1 MKKTILIETLL
12 LFLLAVIIS
21 VCVQEWKFVDAT
33 LLNLNDKHLVDIA
46 TPDIIETWKNNLQNY
61 YIYAIFTTIAGL
73 LDVLII
79 ILVIITDFPVFKLI
93 HEKTNERK
101 IQRAQAK
108 AETAEANKQRKIM
121 ALEAQL
127 EELKKDG
134 K

>member
-61 YIYAIFTTIAGL
+61 YIYAIFTTIASL

-79 ILVIITDFPVFKLI
+79 ILVIIKDFPVFKLL

-101 IQRAQAK
+101 KQRVQAK
-108 AETAEANKQRKIM
+108 TETAEANKQRKIM

-134 K
+134 R